1 MKASF
6 PDRSREHRSEPVT
19 PEPNRLV
26 ADIDPP
32 LVEQILDLSQRKRIA
47 DVHHHHEAD
56 HLGRRVEIAEGI
68 LHRRTLKKRD
78 RSLKPI
84 YSDIAFRAYGGETVE
99 VKYREQV
106 NVSPFEC
113 ETVTRSNFI
122 LHVCCP
128 SWRMS

>member
-32 LVEQILDLSQRKRIA
+32 LVEQILDLPQRKRIA

-56 HLGRRVEIAEGI
+56 HLGRRVEITEGV
-68 LHRRTLKKRD
+68 LHCRRLRNATHWLNPICSD
-78 RSLKPI
+78 NARS
-84 YSDIAFRAYGGETVE
+84 
-99 VKYREQV
+99 
-106 NVSPFEC
+106 
-113 ETVTRSNFI
+113 
-122 LHVCCP
+122 CP
-128 SWRMS
+128 QGVQSWPVAVIGAALV